1 MLLRDA
7 SVPEDA
13 RTMSRHY
20 LTQLRGTLEDR
31 VGRAGDVETRAH
43 LQETIARVQEALSA
57 SMQRTAF

>member
-20 LTQLRGTLEDR
+20 LRQLRQRLQAG
-31 VGRAGDVETRAH
+31 VARAGNVETRAH
-43 LQETIARVQEALSA
+43 LDETIARIDEALKA
-57 SMQRTAF
+57 NMQRTAF